1 MKKLLALFSLM
12 FALCPPGWS
21 QMQDSVIPGGAAVEA
36 PAADENNPDFYLDL
50 IGKMQQRRLYFAS
63 LAHLDAFDLRW
74 PNDRRALHLRADALR
89 QIGDFDRARAVYRRL
104 LAQAPSARALH
115 GQGLMAAAEQ
125 QLPEAVDNLRQ
136 ASHLAPIDVRIL
148 NDLGY
153 VELLLGQRHAARLS
167 LHKAAELEP
176 DNRQVGANL
185 ALYYLLEGQSERAE
199 RSFERYAFPEDQR
212 AAIRRDALK
221 LQAQPVP
228 ASQSGPTI
236 NSEKNVK

>member
-1 MKKLLALFSLM
+1 MKKLLAVSSLLLV
-12 FALCPPGWS
+12 LCPPGLAQAQS
-21 QMQDSVIPGGAAVEA
+21 SVIPGGAGGETAQV
-36 PAADENNPDFYLDL
+36 DENNPDFYLDL

-74 PNDRRALHLRADALR
+74 PNDRRALHMRADALR
-89 QIGDFDRARAVYRRL
+89 QIGDFDRARAVYRGL

-115 GQGLMAAAEQ
+115 GLGLMAAAEKH
-125 QLPEAVDNLRQ
+125 LPEAADNLRQ
-136 ASHLAPIDVRIL
+136 ASRLAPIDVRIL

-153 VELLLGQRHAARLS
+153 VELLIGQRKEARLS

-185 ALYYLLEGQSERAE
+185 ALYYLLEGQNEQAE
-199 RSFERYAFPEDQR
+199 RSLERYAFPEEQR
-212 AAIRRDALK
+212 AAIRRDAQS
-221 LQAQPVP
+221 LQARSEAGAHPVP
-228 ASQSGPTI
+228 TM

>member
-1 MKKLLALFSLM
+1 
-12 FALCPPGWS
+12 
-21 QMQDSVIPGGAAVEA
+21 
-36 PAADENNPDFYLDL
+36 
-50 IGKMQQRRLYFAS
+50 
-63 LAHLDAFDLRW
+63 
-74 PNDRRALHLRADALR
+74 
-89 QIGDFDRARAVYRRL
+89 
-104 LAQAPSARALH
+104 
-115 GQGLMAAAEQ
+115 MAAAEQ

-136 ASHLAPIDVRIL
+136 ASRLAPIDVRIL